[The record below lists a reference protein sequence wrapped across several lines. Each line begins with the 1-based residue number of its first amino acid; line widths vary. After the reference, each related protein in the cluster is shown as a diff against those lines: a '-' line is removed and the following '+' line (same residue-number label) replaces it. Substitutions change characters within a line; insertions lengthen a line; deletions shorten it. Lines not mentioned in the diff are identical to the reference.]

1 LALVKSLIC
10 PSESSKRGLASRQT
24 TGRPRTRTAAQEGL
38 VFRSINGKNPT
49 QYGFDFRVWTR
60 QIVRDLIAQR
70 FGVCLSLASIGALLA
85 RQRLTPQ
92 KPLQRTYQRD
102 PAAIARWQ
110 RTTYPEIVR
119 QTKRE
124 QTEIYFW
131 DKSGFR
137 SNTVHGVTWGAK
149 DQTPVVKIPG
159 QRQRSRPK
167 GPSGSSPIQ
176 AG

>member
-60 QIVRDLIAQR
+60 QIARDLIAQR
-70 FGVCLSLASIGALLA
+70 SGVCLRLASIGALLA
-85 RQRLTPQ
+85 RQALTPQ
-92 KPLQRTYQRD
+92 KPLQRAYQRD
-102 PAAIARWQ
+102 PAAIAWWQ
-110 RTTYPEIVR
+110 QTTYPEIVR
-119 QTKRE
+119 QAKRE
-124 QTEIYFW
+124 QAEIYFW
-131 DKSGFR
+131 DESGFR
-137 SNTVHGVTWGAK
+137 ANTVHGATWEAK
-149 DQTPVVKIPG
+149 GQTPVVKVPG

-167 GPSGSSPIQ
+167 KP
-176 AG
+176 